1 MYRVVKTYGH
11 ERGFSCAFRQWST
24 DSHCQ
29 NLHGYSLGFEI
40 TLESKTL
47 DINNW
52 VYDFGKFNFLDQ
64 WLKQHFDHTLLI
76 AKDDPEK
83 ELLLQLQD
91 KVAEVIIL
99 DKISCEF
106 FAELTFKFI
115 ESELSDYDIDVVSV
129 KVSEHSSNAA
139 IYLGD

>member
-11 ERGFSCAFRQWST
+11 EKGFSCAFRQWSA
-24 DSHCQ
+24 DSHCK

-83 ELLLQLQD
+83 ELLLKLHD
-91 KVAEVIIL
+91 KVARVIIL
-99 DKISCEF
+99 DKISCES
-106 FAELTFKFI
+106 FAVLTFKFI
-115 ESELSDYDIDVVSV
+115 ESKLSDYDIDVISV

-139 IYLGD
+139 IFLGD

>member
-91 KVAEVIIL
+91 KVAQVIIL
-99 DKISCEF
+99 DKISCES

-129 KVSEHSSNAA
+129 KVSEHTSNAA

>member
-76 AKDDPEK
+76 ANDDPEK

-91 KVAEVIIL
+91 KVAKVIIL
-99 DKISCEF
+99 DKISCES

>member
-11 ERGFSCAFRQWST
+11 EKGFSCAFRQWSA
-24 DSHCQ
+24 DSHCK

-83 ELLLQLQD
+83 ELLLKLHD
-91 KVAEVIIL
+91 KVARVIIL
-99 DKISCEF
+99 DKISCES

-115 ESELSDYDIDVVSV
+115 ESKLSDYDIDVISV

-139 IYLGD
+139 IFLGD